1 MMSRSVCLCQG
12 QCIGTLSGHDD
23 EVLDV
28 TFDYTGQYLLTASA
42 DSTAR
47 LYNVATQ
54 QLLTK
59 LEGHEGEISKVSD
72 LVVCTFV
79 DIYRTFLD
87 ICFFNTNL
95 YN

>member
-1 MMSRSVCLCQG
+1 MSLFIASLFQG
-12 QCIGTLSGHDD
+12 QCVGTLSGHDD

-54 QLLTK
+54 QMMAK

-72 LVVCTFV
+72 LRIMLIRVTLCRCG
-79 DIYRTFLD
+79 IMMLD
-87 ICFFNTNL
+87 
-95 YN
+95 